1 MVFCAVVNGK
11 CAVVKAVL
19 CSCKRGL
26 VAACHWLEKPR
37 RHVVPVKAKQQAY
50 FKNVFYATSIDTA
63 GNETDDSPGSELD
76 AAEGSDEPA
85 AKKGRHF

>member
-1 MVFCAVVNGK
+1 MFSN
-11 CAVVKAVL
+11 
-19 CSCKRGL
+19 
-26 VAACHWLEKPR
+26 
-37 RHVVPVKAKQQAY
+37 
-50 FKNVFYATSIDTA
+50 FYATSIDTA